1 MGVNISATYKNIPHQ
16 TIGPFLVTLEHFESS
31 GITVSGISVN
41 QVQLT
46 GGTTSG
52 MVEAL
57 NIGPTYT
64 TLRDDL
70 THQELIN
77 GYVISQLTCGDTII
91 TFQSTNVCYSS
102 YISNITGINGLPT
115 VRLTVTNNDN
125 VNISGTLTITPE
137 TDEAAPVPSTIT
149 VSSTSAGEQFSE
161 IELGKGRYLFDFSC
175 TSSSPNIGRFAK
187 IEFIECGAL

>member
-64 TLRDDL
+64 ILRDDL
-70 THQELIN
+70 THQELIS
-77 GYVISQLTCGDTII
+77 GYSINQLMCGDTIL
-91 TFQSTNVCYSS
+91 TFQSTDVCYSG
-102 YISNITGINGLPT
+102 YISDITGLNGLPT

-125 VNISGTLTITPE
+125 VNISGTLTVTPE
-137 TDEAAPVPSTIT
+137 TNEAAPVPSTIT
-149 VSSTSAGEQFSE
+149 VSSTSAGVQFSE

>member
-41 QVQLT
+41 EVQLT

-70 THQELIN
+70 THQELVN
-77 GYVISQLTCGDTII
+77 GYEINQLMCGDAII
-91 TFQSTNVCYSS
+91 AFQSTDVCYSS

-115 VRLTVTNNDN
+115 VRLTVINNDN
-125 VNISGTLTITPE
+125 VNISGTLSITPE
-137 TDEAAPVPSTIT
+137 TDEASPSPSTIT
-149 VSSTSAGEQFSE
+149 VSSTSSGVQFSE
-161 IELGKGRYLFDFSC
+161 IELGKGRYLFNFSC

-187 IEFIECGAL
+187 IEFIECGSL